1 MKTFELVFARNAS
14 FCLNERPK
22 EFPLFANPG
31 DCITSWR
38 MNCHQIGKPDYNQA
52 SASLNF
58 SYDVVQQV
66 LVCGES
72 LFAENDFSFRFF
84 CELGF

>member
-31 DCITSWR
+31 DCIKLE
-38 MNCHQIGKPDYNQA
+38 NELL
-52 SASLNF
+52 LNR
-58 SYDVVQQV
+58 
-66 LVCGES
+66 E
-72 LFAENDFSFRFF
+72 A
-84 CELGF
+84 

>member
-38 MNCHQIGKPDYNQA
+38 M
-52 SASLNF
+52 
-58 SYDVVQQV
+58 
-66 LVCGES
+66 
-72 LFAENDFSFRFF
+72 
-84 CELGF
+84 